1 MTEASRAYLDYNA
14 TAPLR
19 AEAASA
25 LVEALGACGNA
36 SSVHAEGRAARG
48 RIEAA
53 REAVAALVG
62 ADPKGVIF
70 TSGGSEANALA
81 LSPGFHRP
89 GERAPEVLL
98 LSAGEH
104 PCVLEGHRFPEGAV
118 EVLPLDASGIVDLE
132 ALAARLSAL
141 APRRALVSLQA
152 ANNETGVIQPIAEA
166 AAIARAHGAMIHCDA
181 VQAPGRMAL
190 DMAGLGLDALSLSA
204 HKIGGPQGVGALV
217 LADDSF
223 RLDRLVR
230 GGGQER
236 GRRAGTE
243 PVAAIAGFGAAA
255 RALLAQGEG
264 EIARILGLRDRIA
277 AAIRNH
283 APQAVVFGDGAAR
296 LPNTIAFAVPG
307 LRAEIALIDFD
318 LKGVALS
325 SGSACSSGKVKASH
339 VLAAMGV
346 EPALAACA
354 LRASLGHASSE
365 ADVIRFTSALED
377 LMRRRDRGARAA

>member
-1 MTEASRAYLDYNA
+1 MVEASRAYLDYNA

-62 ADPKGVIF
+62 ADPKGVTF

-81 LSPGFHRP
+81 LSPGFHRL
-89 GERAPEVLL
+89 GEPAPEVLL
-98 LSAGEH
+98 VSAGEH
-104 PCVLEGHRFPEGAV
+104 PCVLEGHRFPDGAV
-118 EVLPLDASGIVDLE
+118 AVLPLDSRGVVDLD
-132 ALAARLSAL
+132 ALAARLAAI
-141 APRRALVSLQA
+141 APRRALVSIQA

-166 AAIARAHGAMIHCDA
+166 AAIARAHGATIHCDA

-190 DMAGLGLDALSLSA
+190 DMAALGLDALSLSA

-217 LADDSF
+217 LADDSI

-243 PVAAIAGFGAAA
+243 PVAAISGFGAAA

-264 EIARILGLRDRIA
+264 EIARILGLRDRVA

-283 APQAVVFGDGAAR
+283 APQAFVFGDGAAR
-296 LPNTIAFAVPG
+296 LPNTVAFAVPG

-354 LRASLGHASSE
+354 LRASLGHASTE
-365 ADVIRFTSALED
+365 ADVIRFASALED

>member
-1 MTEASRAYLDYNA
+1 MIEASRAYLDYNA

-19 AEAASA
+19 AEAATA

-62 ADPKGVIF
+62 ADAKGVIF

-98 LSAGEH
+98 VSAGEH
-104 PCVLEGHRFPEGAV
+104 PCVLDGHRFPEGAV
-118 EVLPLDASGIVDLE
+118 EVLPLDPRGIVDLD
-132 ALAARLSAL
+132 ALETRLASL

-152 ANNETGVIQPIAEA
+152 ANNETGVIQPLAEA
-166 AAIARAHGAMIHCDA
+166 VAIARAHGAMIHCDA

-190 DMAGLGLDALSLSA
+190 DMAALGLDALSLSA

-217 LADDSF
+217 LADDAI

-264 EIARILGLRDRIA
+264 EIARILGLRDSLE
-277 AAIRNH
+277 AAIRNL

-296 LPNTIAFAVPG
+296 LPNTVAFAVPG

-354 LRASLGHASSE
+354 LRASLGHASQA

-377 LMRRRDRGARAA
+377 LMRRREKSARAA